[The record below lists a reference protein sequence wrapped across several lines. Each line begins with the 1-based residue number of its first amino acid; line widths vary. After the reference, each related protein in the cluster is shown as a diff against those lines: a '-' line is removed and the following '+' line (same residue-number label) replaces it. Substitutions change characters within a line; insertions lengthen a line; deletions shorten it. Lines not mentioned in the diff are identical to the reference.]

1 MKFSSLGKLL
11 LFVCFTAAFC
21 NGCWD
26 RKEFNQLAIA
36 QTIAVDYEDGEYQL
50 TVQLLMP
57 NTAEETISS
66 KNIWIIDG
74 KGKSVGD
81 AMENLALRAPRELY
95 LNHLDIVLLGEG
107 LMKQDVGQGLEYLMK
122 QHVLRRRTSLLA
134 TEGRAGDIVQ
144 AQSDLAEV
152 DIYYLANLIRDQR
165 RHVK

>member
-57 NTAEETISS
+57 NTA
-66 KNIWIIDG
+66 W
-74 KGKSVGD
+74 
-81 AMENLALRAPRELY
+81 
-95 LNHLDIVLLGEG
+95 HFVLQE
-107 LMKQDVGQGLEYLMK
+107 
-122 QHVLRRRTSLLA
+122 SC
-134 TEGRAGDIVQ
+134 I
-144 AQSDLAEV
+144 
-152 DIYYLANLIRDQR
+152 
-165 RHVK
+165 